1 MRNHILLFLLL
12 PHLTQLHAVPHKEDE
27 LSIEALLAD
36 SIPHN
41 DTRLNETVVIGS
53 GIKSPAQV
61 ALNAVSLDLRPMKGT
76 TKSIADALTKAPGV
90 KLREGGGVG
99 SDLQLMIDGFG
110 SKHVKIFVDGVPQEG
125 VGSSFAIGNIPAG
138 FAERIEV
145 FRGVVP
151 VGFGTDAL
159 GGVVNIVTGNDTV
172 CGGQIKAE
180 WNAAAIVGELDIQ
193 QVQWFWGN
201 GNRGA

>member
-61 ALNAVSLDLRPMKGT
+61 ALNAVSLDLHPMKGT
-76 TKSIADALTKAPGV
+76 TKSACE
-90 KLREGGGVG
+90 LREGNDQG
-99 SDLQLMIDGFG
+99 SEPL
-110 SKHVKIFVDGVPQEG
+110 
-125 VGSSFAIGNIPAG
+125 PAL
-138 FAERIEV
+138 
-145 FRGVVP
+145 P
-151 VGFGTDAL
+151 VCQSL
-159 GGVVNIVTGNDTV
+159 
-172 CGGQIKAE
+172 
-180 WNAAAIVGELDIQ
+180 
-193 QVQWFWGN
+193 
-201 GNRGA
+201 